1 MAEMITDWIC
11 DQQQAESGSCLVR
24 HGVNPSKITWDQILP
39 HLKAMMD
46 LPDVPLRE
54 WLEQV
59 AADDTASLDQNPAL
73 RLLDF
78 FEALGGIHDRG
89 RELDTALST
98 QASATLKNLQPVN
111 TALVDTW
118 LQQLGLI

>member
-1 MAEMITDWIC
+1 
-11 DQQQAESGSCLVR
+11 
-24 HGVNPSKITWDQILP
+24 
-39 HLKAMMD
+39 
-46 LPDVPLRE
+46 
-54 WLEQV
+54 LEQV